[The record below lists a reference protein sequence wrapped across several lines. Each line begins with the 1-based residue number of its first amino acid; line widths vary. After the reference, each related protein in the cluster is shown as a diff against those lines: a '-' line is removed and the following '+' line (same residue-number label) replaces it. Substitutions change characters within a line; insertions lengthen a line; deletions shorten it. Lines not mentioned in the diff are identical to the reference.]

1 MVRVLLTSGRLRWR
15 WLSVTSPP
23 TTPNLIRT
31 TRTIVAILRR
41 SLPTTIQTGHHNT
54 LTITIPTRVGLRDT
68 RANET
73 KFSGTAMVRAALTM
87 TMLTAAATIR
97 GSTNRVSIANRSGHI
112 LRGAPSM
119 LTTALKKVMT
129 TNRAGTNS
137 NYLLMSSE
145 ALKVLMGYYFL

>member
-1 MVRVLLTSGRLRWR
+1 M
-15 WLSVTSPP
+15 TSPP

-41 SLPTTIQTGHHNT
+41 SLPITIKTGLHNT

-68 RANET
+68 RVKET

-87 TMLTAAATIR
+87 TMLIAAATIR
-97 GSTNRVSIANRSGHI
+97 GSTNRVSIENRSGHI
-112 LRGAPSM
+112 LRGVSSM

-129 TNRAGTNS
+129 TNRAWKNS

>member
-1 MVRVLLTSGRLRWR
+1 M
-15 WLSVTSPP
+15 
-23 TTPNLIRT
+23 
-31 TRTIVAILRR
+31 
-41 SLPTTIQTGHHNT
+41 
-54 LTITIPTRVGLRDT
+54 GLRDT

-73 KFSGTAMVRAALTM
+73 TFSGTAMVRAALTM

-97 GSTNRVSIANRSGHI
+97 GSTNRVSIASRSGHI
-112 LRGAPSM
+112 LRGAPSI